1 MKNVHVYLC
10 KRERVRERKRQR
22 KRQREI
28 EREIW
33 RQRDILYRLTDGNCE
48 DIMKEQRTER
58 RRDGWTE

>member
-1 MKNVHVYLC
+1 MKNVHAYLC

-33 RQRDILYRLTDGNCE
+33 RQRDILYRLMNRW
-48 DIMKEQRTER
+48 QL
-58 RRDGWTE
+58 